1 MEKPTILI
9 LDDDEMWL
17 ARHERRLSQ
26 AGFKCRSTQLAKE
39 AIEIGKTDVSVK
51 FALIDEILYVP
62 PIPIN
67 EAQGELQR
75 WQGSG
80 VIRELAALHSAVQF
94 IVVTSAPQL
103 RSGEDNRLFSKET
116 AKLRR
121 QKGVIDIIHKQD
133 IEEKPDQEYQWL
145 IQLLTQP
152 IPASHSPSKMP
163 RVLIGLGFDKEVHE
177 AMREQMGWKRAKYLP
192 LSALYKVGG
201 SRLLTECLTKAK
213 EKRVFMEMPGSKKL
227 VPVPIKPTSQSFQ
240 ILQILAEKSERNEEV
255 FIDEKDYEYCPRDS
269 SLQTGI
275 DPEVDWAEVEDFAFK
290 YQEGKKSLSSGVQV
304 EKSPKL
310 SRLKTAITRL
320 KDQLVKENLAPRE
333 SLFNAE
339 QGGYR
344 PTFEIGIVLY
354 HTTNC
359 GFSEK

>member
-26 AGFKCRSTQLAKE
+26 AGVKCRSTQLAKE
-39 AIEIGKTDVSVK
+39 AIEIGKTDFSVK

-62 PIPIN
+62 PIPID
-67 EAQGELQR
+67 EAKCELQR

-80 VIRELAALHSAVQF
+80 VIREIAALRSDVQF
-94 IVVTSAPQL
+94 IIVTSAPQL
-103 RSGEDNRLFSKET
+103 RGGEDNRLFSKET

-121 QKGVIDIIHKQD
+121 QPGVIDIIHKQD
-133 IEEKPDQEYQWL
+133 IEENPDEEYQWL

-152 IPASHSPSKMP
+152 LSASHRQLKMP

-177 AMREQMGWKRAKYLP
+177 AMREQMGWKKSKYLSLSP
-192 LSALYKVGG
+192 LLKVGG
-201 SRLLTECLTKAK
+201 NRLLSQCLSKAK
-213 EKRVFMEMPGSKKL
+213 EKCVFVEMPGSKRL
-227 VPVPIKPTSQSFQ
+227 APVPIKPTSQSFQ

-255 FIDEKDYEYCPRDS
+255 FIYEKDYEYSPRQS
-269 SLQTGI
+269 NLQTGV
-275 DPEVDWAEVEDFAFK
+275 DPDVDWAAVEDFAFE
-290 YQEGKKSLSSGVQV
+290 YQKGKKSLSSGVQL
-304 EKSPKL
+304 EKLPKV

-320 KDQLVKENLAPRE
+320 KDQLVRANFAPRE

-344 PTFEIGIVLY
+344 PTFELGIVLY
-354 HTTNC
+354 QN
-359 GFSEK
+359 